1 MGYGVGVGVAG
12 GRTGRAL
19 PTAGADGTGRL
30 PLWLRDWDL
39 TTADSSEAV
48 SDPWEGVSFSTF
60 GRGCVSVSLAER

>member
-19 PTAGADGTGRL
+19 PTAGADGTGML

-39 TTADSSEAV
+39 TAADSSEAL
-48 SDPWEGVSFSTF
+48 SDP
-60 GRGCVSVSLAER
+60 